1 MKRFGLTLLTA
12 FVGGAMA
19 LGTYKVIENRYSA
32 NMSFEDKQKVYFASN
47 HIAPAA
53 ANLSSGGQPDFV
65 QAAASVTPAVV
76 YIRTTYSSQSEG
88 SDQQSQL
95 QQMFG
100 DMFGQHMRPQSGV
113 QMASGSGVIIS
124 PDGYIVTNN
133 HVVEKAEKIEITTN
147 DHRNFRAKVIG
158 TDPNTD
164 LALIKIDADNLP
176 IVKLGNSDAVKVG
189 EWVLAV
195 GNPFKLT
202 STVTAGIVSAK
213 GRGIGIIGSEDNQDE
228 QSPFGR
234 TSNSGQP
241 RLNKAIESFI
251 QTDAAINPGNSGGA
265 LVNTNGELIGINS
278 AIASHTGSYEGYG
291 FAIPVNLAKKVLN
304 DIQKYGAVK
313 RGYVG
318 ISFTA
323 IDQDNADRLHTDKSS
338 GLYVDDVIPGGGA
351 DQAGIQK
358 GDVITKVDGNNAYQ
372 TSDLEETVGRLQPGD
387 KVNLTVARGNE
398 NKNFT
403 VTLKADVPKPEL
415 VVNKSS
421 EELFNKIGA
430 SFMPLNAR
438 QKAQFH
444 VNGGVIVTQVREGGL
459 FDATDVPVGS
469 VITQINRTPIASV
482 ADMNRAL
489 GNLQNGLLTISGYGP
504 DGTRLRTALE
514 VR

>member
-1 MKRFGLTLLTA
+1 M
-12 FVGGAMA
+12 
-19 LGTYKVIENRYSA
+19 
-32 NMSFEDKQKVYFASN
+32 
-47 HIAPAA
+47 
-53 ANLSSGGQPDFV
+53 
-65 QAAASVTPAVV
+65 
-76 YIRTTYSSQSEG
+76 
-88 SDQQSQL
+88 
-95 QQMFG
+95 
-100 DMFGQHMRPQSGV
+100 
-113 QMASGSGVIIS
+113 
-124 PDGYIVTNN
+124 
-133 HVVEKAEKIEITTN
+133 
-147 DHRNFRAKVIG
+147 
-158 TDPNTD
+158 
-164 LALIKIDADNLP
+164 
-176 IVKLGNSDAVKVG
+176 
-189 EWVLAV
+189 LAV

-234 TSNSGQP
+234 TQNTGQP
-241 RLNKAIESFI
+241 RLNKGIESFI

-291 FAIPVNLAKKVLN
+291 FAIPINLAKKVLN

-318 ISFTA
+318 ISFTELN
-323 IDQDNADRLHTDKSS
+323 QDNADALHTDKTV
-338 GLYVDDVIPGGGA
+338 GLYVDQVVPDGGA
-351 DQAGIQK
+351 EQAGIK
-358 GDVITKVDGNNAYQ
+358 TGDIITKVDGNNAYES
-372 TSDLEETVGRLQPGD
+372 SDLQETVGRLQPGD
-387 KVNLTVARGNE
+387 KINLTVARGNE
-398 NKNFT
+398 TKNFT
-403 VTLKADVPKPEL
+403 VTLKADVPKPAL
-415 VVNKSS
+415 AVNKSS